1 MTLLTLHHAIH
12 NAALAIC
19 NESNG
24 RDDYMHAK
32 STTLF
37 DHLWNS
43 VPKIEYCEDLW
54 NIDLGDGAAGS
65 WIAGAEFESCRYLI
79 LSSCGASIVIAADP
93 RDDGKISLRFDNTE
107 AGAGWVGKFGDIMR
121 TVISDTIHRGISVGM
136 NLTHSSG
143 NHCHPKTD
151 PSAFPRGYAGEIDPE
166 VFKGPISE
174 GYKLTG
180 LHEAMHI
187 KADVYDPSKLGERH
201 GHCGGDWDEC
211 VQTST
216 FAKIAHINRNNPHAP
231 HNKAVVRAQPID
243 GANLPRDAE
252 GNVAD
257 LTLDDTPIRL
267 GK

>member
-1 MTLLTLHHAIH
+1 MTLITLHHAIH

-24 RDDYMHAK
+24 RDDYMHA
-32 STTLF
+32 TTAVLF
-37 DHLWNS
+37 KALWGVAPQTDYTDNLWNLS
-43 VPKIEYCEDLW
+43 IG
-54 NIDLGDGAAGS
+54 GDISGS
-65 WIAGAEFESCRYLI
+65 WIAKAEESSAPRHQYLM
-79 LSSCGASIVIAADP
+79 LSSCNKSMVVAHDVRLGQYGIVRETAPHQILPTLGDT
-93 RDDGKISLRFDNTE
+93 LR
-107 AGAGWVGKFGDIMR
+107 ALIQS
-121 TVISDTIHRGISVGM
+121 VIREGVFHG
-136 NLTHSSG
+136 
-143 NHCHPKTD
+143 HPKTD
-151 PSAFPRGYAGEIDPE
+151 PSAFPSGYADEIDPE

-180 LHEAMHI
+180 LHEVMHI
-187 KADVYDPSKLGERH
+187 KTDVYDPSKLSEQH

-216 FAKIAHINRNNPHAP
+216 CAKIAHINRNNP

-243 GANLPRDAE
+243 EANLPRDAE